1 MTAILERQHVQIPT
15 HKPERSCV
23 AGLHILGVLGY
34 PIFFLLSAQR
44 FFIARDIAF
53 ELPASFL
60 HGVGP

>member
-1 MTAILERQHVQIPT
+1 M
-15 HKPERSCV
+15 